1 MVPPSRELSAAILAG
16 GTARRL
22 GGVRK
27 ALLTLD
33 GVPIIERQLAELRTL
48 ADPIFIVA
56 PDPGPFGYLGLR
68 VVPDR
73 IPGCGALGGVY
84 TATVESPCDRVL
96 VVACDM
102 PFLDAE
108 FLEYLANHHDGDI
121 VIPRSRRGLEPLCAI
136 YTRRCAEPIRARL
149 ERGAL
154 EASVLPEAVAVEEI
168 GPESLAA
175 YDPDGLLFANVNT
188 PHDYDRARERVDTLG
203 KTARDR
209 IMDAR
214 RFGHS

>member
-1 MVPPSRELSAAILAG
+1 MTHGRELSAAILAG

-22 GGVRK
+22 GGLRK
-27 ALLTLD
+27 ALLAVD
-33 GVPIIERQLAELRTL
+33 GVPIIERQLANLRTV

-56 PDPGPFGYLGLR
+56 PEPGPFAHLGLR

-84 TATVESPCDRVL
+84 TAILESPHDRVL

-102 PFLDAE
+102 PFLDAA
-108 FLEYLANHHDGDI
+108 FLQHMAERPQRDI

-136 YTRRCAEPIRARL
+136 YRQRCAEPIRARL

-154 EASVLPEAVAVEEI
+154 EASVLPEALVIEEI
-168 GPESLAA
+168 GPECLAA
-175 YDPDGLLFANVNT
+175 YDPDGLLFVNVNT
-188 PHDYDRARERVDTLG
+188 PHDYDRARERVDALA
-203 KTARDR
+203 KAARDR
-209 IMDAR
+209 IMDESK
-214 RFGHS
+214 FGHS